1 MNEVLLG
8 EAFAKYRKSLNI
20 SLERLQKMTG
30 ISIFTINQ
38 FENGRGHELSLSNF
52 LLLMDAVGLDLA
64 LSKLIPVV
72 SNTDQEK
79 LWISELPEECYKEI
93 FKECPSLVS
102 VPEIPATGKSVQ
114 NYAAM
119 FNSCDVSSEPL
130 KKQSLP

>member
-1 MNEVLLG
+1 MNEVSIG

-38 FENGRGHELSLSNF
+38 FENGRGHGLSLSNF
-52 LLLMDAVGLDLA
+52 LLLMDAVGLNLA
-64 LSKLIPVV
+64 FSKLIPVV

-79 LWISELPEECYKEI
+79 LWMSELPEECYEEM
-93 FKECPSLVS
+93 FKECNSLVS

-114 NYAAM
+114 CYAGM
-119 FNSCDVSSEPL
+119 FNSCEVSSESL
-130 KKQSLP
+130 EKQSLP